1 MIKKYNAFARFIPY
15 SPYKLRPIVDLVRNK
30 RLDYALR
37 LIESHRNK
45 RTIPVKK
52 VVLSAFANAKNLFEG
67 NCESNNVTICDI
79 RVDQGPIRKYYK
91 PSAKGRAAPQK
102 RRFCHISV
110 VLKVI
115 GGNVK
120 DGNGTEG

>member
-1 MIKKYNAFARFIPY
+1 MIRKCNAFARYIPY
-15 SPYKLRPIVDLVRNK
+15 SPYKLRPIVDLLRNK

-45 RTIPVKK
+45 RVMPVKK
-52 VVLSAFANAKNLFEG
+52 VVLSAFANAKNLFDGEC
-67 NCESNNVTICDI
+67 NSEIFSICDI
-79 RVDQGPIRKYYK
+79 RVDQGPMRKYYK

-110 VLKVI
+110 VLEVI
-115 GGNVK
+115 SK
-120 DGNGTEG
+120 L